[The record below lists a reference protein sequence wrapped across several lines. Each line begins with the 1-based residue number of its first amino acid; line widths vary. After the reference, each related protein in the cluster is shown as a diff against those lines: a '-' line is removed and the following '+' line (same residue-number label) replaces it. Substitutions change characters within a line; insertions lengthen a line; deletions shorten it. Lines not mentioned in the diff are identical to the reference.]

1 MIAGFDQ
8 GVVGMKLNQT
18 KNITIPANQAY
29 GEINPA
35 LFTKVPISDFGNQT
49 VHVGM
54 AVTDSSGQQGTIT
67 GMNST
72 AVTVDFNPILAGQN
86 LTFTIK
92 VIRIQKG

>member
-1 MIAGFDQ
+1 
-8 GVVGMKLNQT
+8 
-18 KNITIPANQAY
+18 
-29 GEINPA
+29 
-35 LFTKVPISDFGNQT
+35 
-49 VHVGM
+49 M

>member
-49 VHVGM
+49 YTLEWRLPIR
-54 AVTDSSGQQGTIT
+54 ADSRARSP
-67 GMNST
+67 
-72 AVTVDFNPILAGQN
+72 A
-86 LTFTIK
+86 
-92 VIRIQKG
+92 